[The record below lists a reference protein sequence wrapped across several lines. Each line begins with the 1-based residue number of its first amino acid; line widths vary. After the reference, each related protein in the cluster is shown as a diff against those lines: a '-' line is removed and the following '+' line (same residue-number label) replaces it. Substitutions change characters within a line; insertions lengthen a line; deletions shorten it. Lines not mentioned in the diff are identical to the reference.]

1 LFEKLKEEIPVI
13 KLSVVI
19 VEFTHQLVEIHLIRL
34 LPFIKNKSLVYD
46 GDLETKIY
54 FIKET
59 ENKMKENKFEIEKEK
74 ENIFV

>member
-1 LFEKLKEEIPVI
+1 LKEEIPVI

-19 VEFTHQLVEIHLIRL
+19 VEFTHQLVEIHLIRF

>member
-1 LFEKLKEEIPVI
+1 MFEKLKEEIPVI

-46 GDLETKIY
+46 GDLEAW
-54 FIKET
+54 KET
-59 ENKMKENKFEIEKEK
+59 ENKMKEIKFEIEKE
-74 ENIFV
+74 NFFV